1 MGRGGK
7 RSERAPCDKDG
18 SQWRSDAVGGDP
30 FAPFPRWHATR
41 VAGTC
46 PTRPASPALG
56 LDLQV
61 RSKPSR
67 IDVCPLP
74 SDFEQHTTV
83 QFTHWRSRVLG
94 RFSTYLEAVAQSL
107 PHQHRKLVRGDLYLT
122 LLAWYTEGV
131 PAKDA
136 ALRLKR
142 ALAGS

>member
-1 MGRGGK
+1 M
-7 RSERAPCDKDG
+7 
-18 SQWRSDAVGGDP
+18 
-30 FAPFPRWHATR
+30 
-41 VAGTC
+41 
-46 PTRPASPALG
+46 
-56 LDLQV
+56 
-61 RSKPSR
+61 
-67 IDVCPLP
+67 
-74 SDFEQHTTV
+74 
-83 QFTHWRSRVLG
+83 LG